1 MKFPLSFR
9 RPPSDA
15 VSDPRGSS
23 TLPRHGIF
31 DDLAHPY
38 DYVSQLIV
46 LGASSISS
54 INSDGTIFLL
64 VANFWDGISVVTQSS
79 ILRIDDMQNG
89 NTTMVQSF
97 QTAGARKFHSFKI
110 RNQTYVAL
118 ANYAEHSSIFKWQA
132 GVPISNLTIV
142 DPGSGY
148 LDGMIKLTC
157 RQRPSCSGSDDFSAK
172 FVVNET
178 SGSIVDVYNYIL
190 NHGEGYLADRDVDLT
205 YLPPLDD
212 KIMDQTI
219 TKIRFKAKDQIQC
232 SRLVHTVTLRPGYS
246 IEGCQVNDT
255 FRYVHDSLDDAVVAR
270 FQSISGGP
278 SILIDSP
285 GLFVGDLDEPLFASN
300 STTCRCKNDKGEFMI
315 RSWCLIAQTL
325 APTLTYP
332 KL

>member
-9 RPPSDA
+9 RPPSDT
-15 VSDPRGSS
+15 VSDP
-23 TLPRHGIF
+23 
-31 DDLAHPY
+31 
-38 DYVSQLIV
+38 
-46 LGASSISS
+46 
-54 INSDGTIFLL
+54 NSDGTIFLL

-118 ANYAEHSSIFKWQA
+118 ANYAEHSSIFTWQA

-148 LDGMIKLTC
+148 LDGMFKLTC
-157 RQRPSCSGSDDFSAK
+157 RQRPSGSGGDDSSAML
-172 FVVNET
+172 VVNET
-178 SGSIVDVYNYIL
+178 SGSIVDVYNYIW

-205 YLPPLDD
+205 YPPPLDD
-212 KIMDQTI
+212 KSMDQTI
-219 TKIRFKAKDQIQC
+219 TKIRFEATGQIQC

-255 FRYVHDSLDDAVVAR
+255 FRYVRDSLDDAVVAR
-270 FQSISGGP
+270 VRSISGGP

-285 GLFVGDLDEPLFASN
+285 GLFVGDLGEPLFASI